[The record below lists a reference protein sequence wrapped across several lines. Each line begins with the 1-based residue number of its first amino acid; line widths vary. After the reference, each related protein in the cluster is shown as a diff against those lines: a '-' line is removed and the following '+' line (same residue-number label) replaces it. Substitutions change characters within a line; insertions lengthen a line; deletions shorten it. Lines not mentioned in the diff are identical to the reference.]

1 MDFYKKK
8 KATTMENL

>member
-8 KATTMENL
+8 MLA